1 MWTYAGDDI
10 LNQMPYISTVLHPV
24 PTVTFLGRDA
34 SIEPSCKVYFTVWSW
49 FQDPAAT
56 NPPLPCPPTPSAF
69 SCDRLLRPSP
79 SPVAQ
84 PDFSTL
90 LANIFRRISCA
101 L

>member
-1 MWTYAGDDI
+1 MVWTYAGDDI

-56 NPPLPCPPTPSAF
+56 NPPYHVRRPRQPFRATGC
-69 SCDRLLRPSP
+69 CDRARRRLHS
-79 SPVAQ
+79 Q
-84 PDFSTL
+84 TL
-90 LANIFRRISCA
+90 AHS
-101 L
+101 